1 MKTKMCMLLL
11 VLGLGFM
18 IPVQTYSSETNAYAR
33 ITDEDLDY
41 QNSNSSELGPVS
53 LDPEFLKGVI
63 SYDNKTIMNTFFFD
77 FGTVTVWISDANG
90 NLVISEEVN
99 TSVDAKSTIDIK
111 DLRAGSYKIIV
122 FLPEGQQVANFNVK

>member
-18 IPVQTYSSETNAYAR
+18 MPVYSYSSETSVAGR
-33 ITDEDLDY
+33 ITDEDLEY
-41 QNSNSSELGPVS
+41 QGTDCGEIGPVS
-53 LDPEFLKGVI
+53 LDPEFLKGTI
-63 SYDNKTIMNTFFFD
+63 SYENKTITNTFFFD
-77 FGTVTVWISDANG
+77 FGTVTVWITDANG
-90 NLVISEEVN
+90 NLVMSEEAN
-99 TSVDAKSTIDIK
+99 TSIDAQSTIDIK

>member
-18 IPVQTYSSETNAYAR
+18 IPVQTYSSETNVYAQ
-33 ITDEDLDY
+33 ITDDDLDY
-41 QNSNSSELGPVS
+41 QNSNMGEIGPVS

-63 SYDNKTIMNTFFFD
+63 SYDDKTITNTFFFD

-90 NLVISEEVN
+90 NLIISEEVN
-99 TSVDAKSTIDIK
+99 TSVDANSTIDIK